1 MLFTLQTGKMI
12 IKKEHIII
20 ALLTVAFVIVSVFLF
35 KECSKESDIA
45 PIISTSDTIT
55 VIDTLSVTDTLY
67 YPFPDTIIIHEHDS
81 IKDTSALI
89 DDYLNEKVYKK
100 SFSDTSYN
108 INLNISVEKNALKTL
123 DYGIELYLPTKT
135 IVNTIV
141 KKEVFSI
148 SAGGEIGFKFKTKMP
163 LIAPEIDFSFNKHVI
178 GGGYEFFGKEVKLS
192 YKYKFL
198 VITK

>member
-1 MLFTLQTGKMI
+1 MI
-12 IKKEHIII
+12 TIKKEHIII

-35 KECSKESDIA
+35 KECSKECPNVSDV
-45 PIISTSDTIT
+45 STSDTVT

-67 YPFPDTIIIHEHDS
+67 YPEPDSIIVQVNDS

-89 DDYLNEKVYKK
+89 DDYFNEKVYKR
-100 SFSDTSYN
+100 SFSDTLYK

-123 DYGIELYLPTKT
+123 DYGIDLFLPTT
-135 IVNTIV
+135 TVTNTIV
-141 KKEVFSI
+141 KKEVFSVA
-148 SAGGEIGFKFKTKMP
+148 AGGEIGFKFKSKMP

-178 GGGYEFFGKEVKLS
+178 GGGYEFFGQEVKLS

>member
-1 MLFTLQTGKMI
+1 MT

-35 KECSKESDIA
+35 KECSKEC
-45 PIISTSDTIT
+45 PNVPVVSTSDTIT
-55 VIDTLSVTDTLY
+55 VIDTLSIKDTLY
-67 YPFPDTIIIHEHDS
+67 YPYPDTIIIHEHDS

-89 DDYLNEKVYKK
+89 DDYFNEKTYKR
-100 SFSDTSYN
+100 SFSDTLYK

-123 DYGIELYLPTKT
+123 DYGIDLFLPTT
-135 IVNTIV
+135 TVTNTIV
-141 KKEVFSI
+141 KKEVFSVA
-148 SAGGEIGFKFKTKMP
+148 AGGEIGFKFKSKMP

-178 GGGYEFFGKEVKLS
+178 GGGYEFFGREAKLS

>member
-1 MLFTLQTGKMI
+1 MT

-35 KECSKESDIA
+35 KECSKEC
-45 PIISTSDTIT
+45 PNVPVVSTSDTVT
-55 VIDTLSVTDTLY
+55 VIDTLSVTDTMY
-67 YPFPDTIIIHEHDS
+67 YPEPDAIITHEHDS

-89 DDYLNEKVYKK
+89 DDYFNEKTYKR
-100 SFSDTSYN
+100 SFSDTLYK

-123 DYGIELYLPTKT
+123 DYGIDLFLPTT
-135 IVNTIV
+135 TVTNTIV
-141 KKEVFSI
+141 KKEVFSVA
-148 SAGGEIGFKFKTKMP
+148 AGGEIGFKFKSKMP

-178 GGGYEFFGKEVKLS
+178 GGGYEFFGREAKLS

>member
-1 MLFTLQTGKMI
+1 MT

-35 KECSKESDIA
+35 KECSKECSNV
-45 PIISTSDTIT
+45 PVVSTSDTVT
-55 VIDTLSVTDTLY
+55 VIDTLSVTDTMY
-67 YPFPDTIIIHEHDS
+67 YPEPDTIIVHIHDS
-81 IKDTSALI
+81 IRDTSALI
-89 DDYLNEKVYKK
+89 DDYFNEKTYKR
-100 SFSDTSYN
+100 SFSDPLYK

-123 DYGIELYLPTKT
+123 DYGIDLFLPTT
-135 IVNTIV
+135 TVTNTIV
-141 KKEVFSI
+141 KKEVFSVA
-148 SAGGEIGFKFKTKMP
+148 AGGEIGFKFKSKMP

-178 GGGYEFFGKEVKLS
+178 GGGYEFFGREAKLS

>member
-1 MLFTLQTGKMI
+1 MI
-12 IKKEHIII
+12 TIKKEHIII

-35 KECSKESDIA
+35 KECSKECPNVPDV
-45 PIISTSDTIT
+45 STSDTVT

-67 YPFPDTIIIHEHDS
+67 YPEPDTIIVHVHDS

-89 DDYLNEKVYKK
+89 DDYFNEKTYKR
-100 SFSDTSYN
+100 SFSDTLYK
-108 INLNISVEKNALKTL
+108 IDLNISVEKNALKTL

-141 KKEVFSI
+141 KKEVFSVA
-148 SAGGEIGFKFKTKMP
+148 AGGEIGFKFKSKMP

-178 GGGYEFFGKEVKLS
+178 GGGYEFFGQEAKLS